1 MTRKTPTTPA
11 STSSTGATGRPSER
25 AWAHSCK
32 GVLSLVVLVVL
43 SLALGGC
50 ASRYEVTK
58 LGGVVVHTITH
69 AHANMHVVVEN
80 GHAFAVDAGMK
91 STAEDMEL
99 DLQNVGVPPES
110 LKAIVVSHGHHDH
123 AGGARFFQKKYGTKI
138 VAGRADLGM
147 MQTGKNELICPV
159 GFVARMRHAYD
170 SVQTYDPVIP
180 DMLVDKPTSLFELT
194 GVHADIVPIP
204 SHTAGSL
211 TVVVGHAAL
220 VGDLF
225 RGGMAGAGA
234 EVHFYMCDV
243 PRNRRDI
250 QSFLAHEARE
260 VTTFFPGHFGPV
272 SREEVVDRFVESEP

>member
-1 MTRKTPTTPA
+1 VTRRTPTTPA
-11 STSSTGATGRPSER
+11 STDSTRPTARTSR
-25 AWAHSCK
+25 RTWADAWK
-32 GVLSLVVLVVL
+32 SLV
-43 SLALGGC
+43 SLAALVGLALTLGGC

-80 GHAFAVDAGMK
+80 GRAIAVDTGMK

-138 VAGRADLGM
+138 IAGRADLHM
-147 MQTGKNELICPV
+147 MQTGRNELICPV

-170 SVQTYDPVIP
+170 SVQTYDPVVP
-180 DMLVDKPTSLFELT
+180 DMLVDRPTSLFELT
-194 GVHADIVPIP
+194 GVHADIVPIA

-225 RGGMAGAGA
+225 RGGMVGSGA

-243 PRNRRDI
+243 PQNRRDI
-250 QSFLAHEARE
+250 QAFLAHEARD

-272 SREEVVDRFVESEP
+272 SREEVVDRFVEAEP